1 MKRMLLALLSALSL
15 HATAQIT
22 ISAAT
27 FPVVGD
33 TFRYAIDL
41 DPSSSIDFI
50 TPPGGNQL
58 WDFSGLKFSQTN
70 QTIFLPPAQG
80 TGFSSFPG
88 ADLLTKVQGGAE
100 TYFNVTTGANT
111 RVELMGFVGGGTIPF
126 APNALGR
133 FTPALVD
140 RRAPLTYGS
149 ASALTSNLTIPFS
162 VNDLPP
168 FFDTLISGVPG
179 GQFVDSIRVKVRFDL
194 VDTVDAWGSLKIP
207 GLAIPIPVLREKQ
220 VEKSTTT
227 MEARVAPIP
236 TFGTWIDITTFLGG
250 SGFGNFLGAD
260 SSVTFRYLSDVHK
273 EELVAV
279 TANFALDTIQ
289 TVRFKNIAVLTSAP
303 DVADAPGTASVQALP
318 NPAIE
323 WVRFECN
330 NLPSDEYTLKIFN
343 IVGKVV
349 WKETFQ
355 AVGKRLITVDLENFN
370 KGTYLYSL
378 VNQKGVII
386 GTKRLVVVKP

>member
-41 DPSSSIDFI
+41 DPSVSIDFI

-58 WDFSGLKFSQTN
+58 WDFSGLKFGQTN
-70 QTIFLPPAQG
+70 QTIFLAPAQG
-80 TGFSSFPG
+80 TGASSFPG
-88 ADLLTKVQGGAE
+88 AELLTKVQGGSE
-100 TYFNVTTGANT
+100 TYFNVTTGANA
-111 RVELMGFVGGGTIPF
+111 RVELMGFIGGAAVPF
-126 APNALGR
+126 APNAVGR
-133 FTPALVD
+133 FSPALVD
-140 RRAPLTYGS
+140 RRAPLAYGNTYS
-149 ASALTSNLTIPFS
+149 LISNLTIPFS
-162 VNDLPP
+162 VDDLPP
-168 FFDTLISGVPG
+168 FFDTLLSGIPG
-179 GQFVDSIRVKVRFDL
+179 GQFIDSIRVKIRF
-194 VDTVDAWGSLKIP
+194 VQTDTVDAWGSLKIP
-207 GLAIPIPVLREKQ
+207 GLTMPIPVLREKQ

-227 MEARVAPIP
+227 MEARLGI
-236 TFGTWIDITTFLGG
+236 WIDISTFLGG
-250 SGFGNFLGAD
+250 AGFGNFLGAD
-260 SSVTFRYLSDVHK
+260 SSITYRFLSDIHK
-273 EELVAV
+273 EELAAV

-289 TVRFKNIAVLTSAP
+289 TVRFKNIAVLTSTP
-303 DVADAPGTASVQALP
+303 EVAEAPGTASVQALP
-318 NPAIE
+318 NPAID

-355 AVGKRLITVDLENFN
+355 AAGKRLISVDLENFN

-378 VNQKGVII
+378 VNQKGIII